1 MQARGTAGKIRPFS
15 HSGSEVDATGP
26 RHSTLLRMFYT
37 YSWMKHFGAIAAL
50 LVALVSVP
58 CLQAAEQQYGPGRIV
73 DVEKKARE
81 RVLYYLV
88 NTPVTQ
94 DDPYYEL
101 SLQQGSWLYLA
112 EYTPRHAADSLPD
125 EWKPGAEVQMKLTDK
140 HHAWVRLPGLHEL
153 QVIVLKRV
161 PATGDMTAPNAVP
174 VQK

>member
-1 MQARGTAGKIRPFS
+1 
-15 HSGSEVDATGP
+15 
-26 RHSTLLRMFYT
+26 
-37 YSWMKHFGAIAAL
+37 MKCFRAIAVL
-50 LVALVSVP
+50 LMLLLSVP
-58 CLQAAEQQYGPGRIV
+58 ALQAAEKQYGPGRIV
-73 DVEKKARE
+73 SLEKKAHE

-101 SLQQGSWLYLA
+101 SLQQGTWLYLA

-125 EWKPGAEVQMKLTDK
+125 EWKPGADIQIKLTDK
-140 HHAWVRLPGLHEL
+140 HHAWVRSAGGPDL

-161 PATGDMTAPNAVP
+161 PVTGDAAAPDPAS